1 MADEYERTKIS
12 NYTRGEAGQKE
23 VMLEIKK
30 IEPTSQLSRLSSR
43 S

>member
-12 NYTRGEAGQKE
+12 NYTRGEAGQQE

-30 IEPTSQLSRLSSR
+30 
-43 S
+43 